1 MYRLK
6 KMAEFAS
13 GKILDIGFADQ
24 PNTYL
29 KGDVYGLDINKPANI
44 PANYKGY
51 FVRDA
56 CRLIEM
62 EERYDTILAGEII
75 EHLDS
80 PQSFLAGCYA
90 ILNPGG
96 SLVIS
101 TPNPY
106 YPPIA
111 LLEMLMIRRYFYAP
125 GHVNLYLPRF
135 LVRMM
140 ERYKFT
146 DVRVYSG
153 GIDLP
158 LVKFDIPFP
167 YPLCGINIYVGYKP
181 NDP

>member
-1 MYRLK
+1 
-6 KMAEFAS
+6 MAKFAS

-24 PNTYL
+24 PNRYL
-29 KGDVYGLDINKPANI
+29 KGEVYGLDIHQPAKT
-44 PANYKGY
+44 PANYRGY
-51 FVRDA
+51 VVHDA
-56 CRLIEM
+56 CRLVEIQ
-62 EERYDTILAGEII
+62 ERYDTILAGEII
-75 EHLDS
+75 EHLDH
-80 PQSFLAGCYA
+80 PQAFLSGCYA

-96 SLVIS
+96 SLVVS

-140 ERYKFT
+140 ERYGFVG
-146 DVRVYSG
+146 VRVYSG

-158 LVKFDIPFP
+158 LAKLDIPFP
-167 YPLCGINIYVGYKP
+167 YPLCGINIYVGHKP
-181 NDP
+181 TEP